1 MDLISEKMAMTQEP
15 KVINFMGVR
24 KIASALSILLVVAS
38 IVSLAVNGL
47 KLGLDFTGGTQMEVG
62 FEQPADIPKIR
73 SILVD
78 EGLESPVAVL
88 FGSESEVLIRT
99 QGSTQDGALIKIERE
114 LSALGEDINVAA
126 VERAPRE
133 KERFAHELLI
143 SNVAPDQL
151 QQTGVFSESVFG
163 EVEFEARGADTAVVV
178 ERTLDSVYTAHL
190 LTRLSNEA
198 GSTAEL
204 RRSEFVGPQ
213 IGEELRDDGGLGIL
227 CALIVVMLY
236 VAVRFQWKFSVG
248 AVVAL
253 MHDVIIV
260 LGIFSIFKLDFD
272 LTVLAAVLAVIGYS
286 INDTI
291 VVFDR
296 IRDNFRTLRKSEP
309 AEVINYSLSQTL
321 ERTILTSLT
330 TLLTLFMLYT
340 FGGELIGGFALAL
353 IIGISVGTYSSVY
366 IAAAILMGLNIAKED
381 LLPPVK
387 EGAEFDEA
395 P

>member
-1 MDLISEKMAMTQEP
+1 MTQEP

-24 KIASALSILLVVAS
+24 KFASAFSILLVIAS

-62 FEQPADIPKIR
+62 FEQPADIPQIR

-78 EGLESPVAVL
+78 EGLQSPVAVL

-99 QGSTQDGALIKIERE
+99 QGSMQDGALIKLERE
-114 LSALGEDINVAA
+114 LSALGEDVNVAA

-133 KERFAHELLI
+133 KERFAHQLLI
-143 SNVAPDQL
+143 SNITPAQL
-151 QQTGVFSESVFG
+151 QQAGIFSESVYG
-163 EVEFEARGADTAVVV
+163 DVEFEARNADTAVVI
-178 ERTLDSVYTAHL
+178 ERTLDTVYANHL
-190 LTRLSNEA
+190 LARLSNEA

-213 IGEELRDDGGLGIL
+213 IGEELRDEGGLGIL

-236 VAVRFQWKFSVG
+236 VAIRFQWKFSVG

-260 LGIFSIFKLDFD
+260 LGIFSIFHLDFD

-296 IRDNFRTLRKSEP
+296 IRDNFRTLRKSES

-321 ERTILTSLT
+321 ERTVLTSLT
-330 TLLTLFMLYT
+330 TLLTLFMLYI
-340 FGGELIGGFALAL
+340 FGGELISGFALAL
-353 IIGISVGTYSSVY
+353 IIGIGVGTYSSVY
-366 IAAAILMGLNIAKED
+366 IAAAMLMGLNITKED

>member
-1 MDLISEKMAMTQEP
+1 
-15 KVINFMGVR
+15 
-24 KIASALSILLVVAS
+24 
-38 IVSLAVNGL
+38 
-47 KLGLDFTGGTQMEVG
+47 
-62 FEQPADIPKIR
+62 
-73 SILVD
+73 
-78 EGLESPVAVL
+78 
-88 FGSESEVLIRT
+88 
-99 QGSTQDGALIKIERE
+99 
-114 LSALGEDINVAA
+114 
-126 VERAPRE
+126 
-133 KERFAHELLI
+133 
-143 SNVAPDQL
+143 
-151 QQTGVFSESVFG
+151 
-163 EVEFEARGADTAVVV
+163 
-178 ERTLDSVYTAHL
+178 
-190 LTRLSNEA
+190 
-198 GSTAEL
+198 
-204 RRSEFVGPQ
+204 
-213 IGEELRDDGGLGIL
+213 
-227 CALIVVMLY
+227 MLY

-321 ERTILTSLT
+321 ERTILTSFT
-330 TLLTLFMLYT
+330 TLLTLFMLYI

-353 IIGISVGTYSSVY
+353 IIGIGVGTYSSVY